1 MSYLKLLPKTT
12 VKISS
17 QYKFLG
23 SGVLVSV
30 DGRFYVI
37 TALHVVADQDGC
49 LVTDGE
55 LLELTYESEVYG
67 DLKFVG
73 VVGSPDAQEQYDIIA
88 IEVGSE
94 TISDF
99 PNTRFCGDVSY
110 PGVEFIVRG
119 TAKSETLSS
128 HSIPKC
134 EIDTIVEN
142 EKKFH
147 LRIPADDYSTAQGE
161 SGAEVLQG
169 YSGSGVFFKDSEE
182 FWLAGIV
189 LSVENNNFNGVVC
202 RSVSVLKGDFFD
214 CMKLDDYHGGNKNTR
229 VSVSELR
236 ADITEQLIEERKNKG
251 YGDVENLVRKMEAFL
266 PGWATE
272 DLDQFIVDIL
282 LWERLDRKYIRTN
295 EQYRGLV
302 EDAKVYIASGNKK
315 FSVETPDQGNK
326 KFHKIQEEFIDHL
339 NELLDG
345 SPLKVNSR
353 IIVSGELA
361 KMLANCS
368 LDFWSD
374 YGD

>member
-1 MSYLKLLPKTT
+1 MSYIKLLPKTT
-12 VKISS
+12 VKIRRSD
-17 QYKFLG
+17 KFLG
-23 SGVLVSV
+23 SGVLVTV

-49 LVTDGE
+49 SVTGAK
-55 LLELTYESEVYG
+55 LLELIYESEVYG

-73 VVGSPDAQEQYDIIA
+73 LVGSPDAQEKYDIVA

-94 TISDF
+94 KISDF
-99 PNTRFCGDVSY
+99 PNTRFCSDVSF
-110 PGVEFIVRG
+110 PDVQFIVRG
-119 TAKSETLSS
+119 TAKSETLSP
-128 HSIPKC
+128 HSIPRC
-134 EIDTIVEN
+134 EIDTIIEN

-147 LRIPADDYSTAQGE
+147 LRIPSDDYSTAQGE

-189 LSVENNNFNGVVC
+189 LSVENNNFNGLVC
-202 RSVSVLKGDFFD
+202 RSVSALEGYFFD
-214 CMKLDDYHGGNKNTR
+214 CMELDDYHGGNKNTR

-236 ADITEQLIEERKNKG
+236 ASITEQLIEERKNKG

-266 PGWATE
+266 PGWTTE

-295 EQYRGLV
+295 EQYRSLV

-315 FSVETPDQGNK
+315 FSVGTPHQGNI
-326 KFHKIQEEFIDHL
+326 KFHKIQEEFMGHL

-345 SPLKVNSR
+345 SPLKMNSR

-374 YGD
+374 HGD